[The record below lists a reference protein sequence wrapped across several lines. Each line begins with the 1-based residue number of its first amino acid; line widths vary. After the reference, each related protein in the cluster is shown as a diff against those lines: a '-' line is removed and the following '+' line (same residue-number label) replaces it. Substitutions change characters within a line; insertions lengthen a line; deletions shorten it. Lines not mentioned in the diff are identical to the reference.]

1 MAIGTSGPTQDLG
14 PAKVT
19 WSTNAGGTETTFEV
33 YDEVRWT
40 LTGQNA
46 EVFEN
51 IYGAT
56 PVDTIFLGYSA
67 CEVTVPATRLTL
79 AKLNTLLPGGSISGS
94 GLVRANMDIAVGI
107 SMYDNGHPL
116 IIQPLENGVAST
128 TKALR
133 LERTYPTPN
142 YDVVFDL
149 ATQRVYGLTF
159 KAHPNSDGV
168 LWQIGAVSLAD
179 YD

>member
-1 MAIGTSGPTQDLG
+1 MSIGASGPTQDLG

-19 WSTNAGGTETTFEV
+19 WGTDELAVF
-33 YDEVRWT
+33 DEVRWT

-51 IYGAT
+51 VFGAT

-79 AKLNTLLPGGSISGS
+79 AKLQAVLPGGSISGS
-94 GLVRANMDIAVGI
+94 GLVKANVDNVVGM
-107 SMYDNGHPL
+107 SMYDNGLPL
-116 IIQPLENGVAST
+116 IIQPYVDGVAST
-128 TKALR
+128 IKALR

-142 YDVVFDL
+142 FDVVFNLTD
-149 ATQRVYGLTF
+149 QRVYGLTF
-159 KAHPNSDGV
+159 KAHPITDGV
-168 LWQIGAVSLAD
+168 LWQIGAVSTSGS
-179 YD
+179 Y

>member
-1 MAIGTSGPTQDLG
+1 MSIGASGPTQDLG

-19 WSTNAGGTETTFEV
+19 WGTTNFEV
-33 YDEVRWT
+33 YNEVRWT

-67 CEVTVPATRLTL
+67 CEVVVPATRLTL
-79 AKLNTLLPGGSISGS
+79 AKLNTLLPGGSNSGGAS
-94 GLVRANMDIAVGI
+94 GIVRVNAGIAVGI

-116 IIQPLENGVAST
+116 LIQPLENGVAST

-149 ATQRVYGLTF
+149 STQRVYGLTF

-168 LWQIGAVSLAD
+168 LWQVGAVSTSD
-179 YD
+179 YS